1 MHDSGYDKPLLNSV
15 ILQSKDDG
23 GYISCGGVY
32 SNDVND
38 YIDYGFNLQCQRF
51 HKDRWSFDENMT
63 MNEMRNSSGFS
74 YHNSRFVKYI
84 KGHSITTWTRRG
96 GKGSA
101 ESPHLV
107 T

>member
-1 MHDSGYDKPLLNSV
+1 MHLRLLSIVQDSGYDKPLLNSV

-38 YIDYGFNLQCQRF
+38 YIDYGFNLECQRF
-51 HKDRWSFDENMT
+51 HENRWSFDENMT
-63 MNEMRNSSGFS
+63 LNEMRNSSGFS

-84 KGHSITTWTRRG
+84 KGHSITM
-96 GKGSA
+96 
-101 ESPHLV
+101 
-107 T
+107 